1 MQDAKSLIE
10 QLVTEVRGIIE
21 NRSILGEAVT
31 IGDVTIIPVASYGF
45 GFGGG
50 AGSGPDPQS
59 KEQGSGGGGGAGG
72 GIKPVALVVVDKEG
86 ARVEQVHAG
95 KASLGETIAAA
106 AERIMEKQKESS
118 KKESSKEE

>member
-1 MQDAKSLIE
+1 MQDAKSVIE
-10 QLVTEVRGIIE
+10 QLVTQVRGIIE

-31 IGDVTIIPVASYGF
+31 IGEVTIVPVASYGF

-59 KEQGSGGGGGAGG
+59 KEQGSGAGGGAGG

-86 ARVEQVHAG
+86 ARVEQVHVG

-106 AERIMEKQKESS
+106 AERIMDKH
-118 KKESSKEE
+118 KESSKEE